1 MESWRTHAASAS
13 ERARLQ
19 ARHAA
24 NAALLP
30 APAPHE
36 GIDSSTAARPSA
48 QILALFTHAN
58 RKGTT
63 VWEQLGQR
71 YSVFTGNR
79 NSIFW
84 IEVVGGNLDPKNWI
98 KTNRV
103 KPTGNIKWSYA
114 ASIVVGDAI
123 RGRISR
129 ISS

>member
-63 VWEQLGQR
+63 IPLADGDFPFPVQGKAPKLGEWLLLVR
-71 YSVFTGNR
+71 WSDGTFGILPLV
-79 NSIFW
+79 
-84 IEVVGGNLDPKNWI
+84 LAAPKP
-98 KTNRV
+98 V
-103 KPTGNIKWSYA
+103 PG
-114 ASIVVGDAI
+114 ASLPP
-123 RGRISR
+123 
-129 ISS
+129 

>member
-1 MESWRTHAASAS
+1 MRPPLSDIGLHDSATQGRPQRPAGADSPSHGVMESWRTHAASAS

-58 RKGTT
+58 RKGTYDYD
-63 VWEQLGQR
+63 G
-71 YSVFTGNR
+71 Y
-79 NSIFW
+79 
-84 IEVVGGNLDPKNWI
+84 
-98 KTNRV
+98 RV
-103 KPTGNIKWSYA
+103 ID
-114 ASIVVGDAI
+114 ASA
-123 RGRISR
+123 
-129 ISS
+129 